1 MSDSAIR
8 VLITGAAGQIGYAL
22 CPKIA
27 NGEVFGP
34 NQKVILHLLDIPV
47 AEASLN
53 GVVMELQDC
62 AFPCLAGIVATTD
75 VETAFKNIDYA
86 LLVGAMPRRQ
96 GMLRKDLLAANANIF
111 KVQGAALNNFAKK
124 SVKTLVVGNP
134 ANTNALIAAQCAPS
148 IPKEQ
153 FSALTRL
160 DHNRAAAQVALKCG
174 GVSVDCVKNVTI
186 WGNHSSTQYPDVWH
200 ASVNGKSAAE
210 AVGDEGWLKGDFIA
224 TVQQRGKAIIDAR
237 KMSSAMSAAK
247 AICDHVRNWHCGSAS
262 DSWVSMGVWSN
273 GNSYGIPDGIIY
285 SFPVKCSGGKWEIVN
300 GLKIDDFSKEKM
312 MATASELGEEKS
324 EAWAALG
331 L

>member
-1 MSDSAIR
+1 MSDSPIR

-27 NGEVFGP
+27 NGEVFGQ

-75 VETAFKNIDYA
+75 VETAFKDIDYA

-111 KVQGAALNNFAKK
+111 KVQGAALDKHAKK

-160 DHNRAAAQVALKCG
+160 DHNRAAAQVALKV

-200 ASVNGKSAAE
+200 ANVNGKAASE
-210 AVGDEGWLKGDFIA
+210 AVNDDAWLKGDFIS

-247 AICDHVRNWHCGSAS
+247 AICDHVQ
-262 DSWVSMGVWSN
+262 
-273 GNSYGIPDGIIY
+273 
-285 SFPVKCSGGKWEIVN
+285 K
-300 GLKIDDFSKEKM
+300 DFMKK
-312 MATASELGEEKS
+312 
-324 EAWAALG
+324 
-331 L
+331 

>member
-27 NGEVFGP
+27 NGEVFGKD
-34 NQKVILHLLDIPV
+34 QKVILHLLDIPV

-75 VETAFKNIDYA
+75 VETAFKDIDYA

-96 GMLRKDLLAANANIF
+96 GMLRKDLLAANAGIF
-111 KVQGAALNNFAKK
+111 KVQGAALDKFAKK

-174 GVSVDCVKNVTI
+174 VSVDCVKNVTI
-186 WGNHSSTQYPDVWH
+186 WGNHSGTQYPDVHH
-200 ASVNGKSAAE
+200 ANVNGKPAVE
-210 AVGDEGWLKGDFIA
+210 AVGDEAWLKNGFIS

-247 AICDHVRNWHCGSAS
+247 AICDHVRNWHCGSDA
-262 DSWVSMGVWSN
+262 DSWVSMGVWST
-273 GNSYGIPDGIIY
+273 GNSYGIPEGLIY

-300 GLKIDDFSKEKM
+300 GLEISEFSKDKM
-312 MATASELGEEKS
+312 AHTAAELGEEKS

>member
-27 NGEVFGP
+27 NGEVFGQ

-75 VETAFKNIDYA
+75 VETAFKDIDYA

-111 KVQGAALNNFAKK
+111 KVQGAALDKYAKK

-160 DHNRAAAQVALKCG
+160 DHNRAAAQVALKV
-174 GVSVDCVKNVTI
+174 GVSVDSVKNVTI

-200 ASVNGKSAAE
+200 ANVNGKSASE
-210 AVGDEGWLKGDFIA
+210 AVNDDAWLKSDFIS

-247 AICDHVRNWHCGSAS
+247 AICDHVRNWHCGSSS

-273 GNSYGIPDGIIY
+273 GNSYGIPEGIIY
-285 SFPVKCSGGKWEIVN
+285 SFPVKCNAGKWEIVS
-300 GLKIDDFSKEKM
+300 GLEIDEFSKNKM
-312 MATASELGEEKS
+312 MATAEELAEEKS

>member
-1 MSDSAIR
+1 MADSAIR

-27 NGEVFGP
+27 NGEVFGKD
-34 NQKVILHLLDIPV
+34 QKVILHLLDIPV

-75 VETAFKNIDYA
+75 VETAFKDIDYA

-96 GMLRKDLLAANANIF
+96 GMLRKDLLAANAGIF
-111 KVQGAALNNFAKK
+111 KVQGAALDKFAKK
-124 SVKTLVVGNP
+124 TVKTLVVGNP

-174 GVSVDCVKNVTI
+174 VSVDCVKNVTI
-186 WGNHSSTQYPDVWH
+186 WGNHSGTQYPDVCH
-200 ASVNGKSAAE
+200 ANVNGTPARE
-210 AVGDEGWLKGDFIA
+210 AVPDADWLKCGFIT

-247 AICDHVRNWHCGSAS
+247 AICDHIKNWHCGNDA
-262 DSWVSMGVWSN
+262 DSWVSMGVWSS
-273 GNSYGIPDGIIY
+273 GNSYGIPEGLIY
-285 SFPVKCSGGKWEIVN
+285 SFPVKCSDGKWEIVN
-300 GLKIDDFSKEKM
+300 GLTIDDFSREKM
-312 MATASELGEEKS
+312 MHTAAELNEEKM

>member
-1 MSDSAIR
+1 MSDSPIR

-27 NGEVFGP
+27 NGEVFGKD
-34 NQKVILHLLDIPV
+34 QKVILHLLDIPV

-75 VETAFKNIDYA
+75 VETAFKDIDYA

-111 KVQGAALNNFAKK
+111 KAQGAALDKFSKK
-124 SVKTLVVGNP
+124 SVKVLVVGNP

-148 IPKEQ
+148 IPKTQ

-160 DHNRAAAQVALKCG
+160 DHNRAAAQIALKCG
-174 GVSVDCVKNVTI
+174 VPVDSVKNVTI
-186 WGNHSSTQYPDVWH
+186 WGNHSSTQYPDVFH
-200 ASVNGKSAAE
+200 ANVNGKPATE
-210 AVGDEGWLKGDFIA
+210 AVNDEAWLKGDFIS

-247 AICDHVRNWHCGSAS
+247 AICDHVRNWHCGCDCP
-262 DSWVSMGVWSN
+262 DSWCSMGVWSN

-285 SFPVKCSGGKWEIVN
+285 SFPVKCSGGAWKIVD
-300 GLKIDDFSKEKM
+300 GLSIDDFSKEKM
-312 MATASELGEEKS
+312 QATAAELAEEKA

>member
-1 MSDSAIR
+1 MADSAIR

-27 NGEVFGP
+27 NGEVFGKD
-34 NQKVILHLLDIPV
+34 QKVILHLLDIPV

-75 VETAFKNIDYA
+75 VETAFKDIDYA

-96 GMLRKDLLAANANIF
+96 GMLRKDLLAANAGIF
-111 KVQGAALNNFAKK
+111 KVQGAALDKFAKK

-174 GVSVDCVKNVTI
+174 VSVDCVKNVTI
-186 WGNHSSTQYPDVWH
+186 WGNHSGTQYPDVCH
-200 ASVNGKSAAE
+200 ANVNGTPAGE
-210 AVGDEGWLKGDFIA
+210 AVADEAWLKGGFIS

-247 AICDHVRNWHCGSAS
+247 AICDHVRNWHCGSDA
-262 DSWVSMGVWSN
+262 DSWVSMGVWSS
-273 GNSYGIPDGIIY
+273 GNEYGIPEGLIY
-285 SFPVKCSGGKWEIVN
+285 SFPVKCEGGKWEIVN
-300 GLKIDDFSKEKM
+300 GLKIDDFSREKM
-312 MATASELGEEKS
+312 MLTAAELGEEKS